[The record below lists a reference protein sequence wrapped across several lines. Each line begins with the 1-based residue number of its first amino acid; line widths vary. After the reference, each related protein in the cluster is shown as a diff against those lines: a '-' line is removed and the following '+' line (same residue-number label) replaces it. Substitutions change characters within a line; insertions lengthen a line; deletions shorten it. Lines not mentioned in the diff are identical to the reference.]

1 MTPPITV
8 LLVDDHAVVRQ
19 GVRAFLE
26 TQPDIQV
33 IGEADSGEAAV
44 AFARVHLPD
53 IALVDLLMPGQDGV
67 ETTRLLAASAPH
79 TRVVVLTSYSED
91 EHIFPAIR
99 AGAVSYVLK
108 HVSSQELADVVRKT
122 AAGASVLH
130 PEVAARVVQEL
141 HGRRGEQPNLFRELS
156 DRELEVL
163 RLLADGR
170 SNGEIAA
177 TLAISEHTVKSHVG
191 NILDKLQL
199 ADRTQAAVYAW
210 RHGLVRRA

>member
-1 MTPPITV
+1 MPPPITV

-26 TQPDIQV
+26 TQPDIRV
-33 IGEADSGEAAV
+33 IAEAGSGADAV

-53 IALVDLLMPGQDGV
+53 IALVDLLMPGLDGV
-67 ETTRLLAASAPH
+67 ETTRQLAIHAPR
-79 TRVVVLTSYSED
+79 TKVIVLTSYSED

-99 AGAVSYVLK
+99 AGAVSYILK
-108 HVSSQELADVVRKT
+108 HVGAQELADVVRKT

-156 DRELEVL
+156 DREIEVL

-177 TLAISEHTVKSHVG
+177 ALAISEHTVKSHVG
-191 NILDKLQL
+191 NILEKLQL
-199 ADRTQAAVYAW
+199 TDRTQAAVYAW
-210 RHGLVRRA
+210 RHGLVRRP

>member
-1 MTPPITV
+1 MPPPITV

-26 TQPDIQV
+26 TQPDIRV
-33 IGEADSGEAAV
+33 IAEAGSGADAV

-53 IALVDLLMPGQDGV
+53 IALVDLLMPGLDGV
-67 ETTRLLAASAPH
+67 ETTRQLAIHAPR
-79 TRVVVLTSYSED
+79 TKVIVLTSYSED

-99 AGAVSYVLK
+99 AGAVSYILK
-108 HVSSQELADVVRKT
+108 HVGAQELADVVRKT

-130 PEVAARVVQEL
+130 PEVAARVVKEL

-156 DRELEVL
+156 DREIEVL

-177 TLAISEHTVKSHVG
+177 GLAISEHTVKSHVG

-199 ADRTQAAVYAW
+199 TDRTQAAVYAW
-210 RHGLVRRA
+210 RHGLVRRP